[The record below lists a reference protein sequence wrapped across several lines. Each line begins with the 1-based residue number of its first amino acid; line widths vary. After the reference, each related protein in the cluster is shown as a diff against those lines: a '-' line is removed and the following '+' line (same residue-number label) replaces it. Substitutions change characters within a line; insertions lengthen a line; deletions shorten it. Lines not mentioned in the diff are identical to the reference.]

1 MRNKSLLV
9 ISRWRKIW
17 PENTFSKNWRKKKRE
32 RERDMKICLILNQ
45 QHGDTS
51 LSTLCNLL
59 EKIYSS
65 LIIHNLSK
73 NSKYERRL
81 RSLIPFLV
89 FLQVL
94 LQVHYFC
101 LQLVVVFPV
110 PMQLSP
116 IQLED
121 HITRKVLIINDIQK
135 QSKGIFLLTKNE
147 QQVMAVPFKYLSM
160 STITHHNF
168 HYKNIELWKN
178 KAIMQG
184 EAPKVLTKY
193 FFN

>member
-9 ISRWRKIW
+9 ISRWSKIW
-17 PENTFSKNWRKKKRE
+17 PEN
-32 RERDMKICLILNQ
+32 
-45 QHGDTS
+45 GDTS

-94 LQVHYFC
+94 LQVHCFC

-110 PMQLSP
+110 PMQSSP
-116 IQLED
+116 IHLED

-135 QSKGIFLLTKNE
+135 RSKGIFLLTKNE
-147 QQVMAVPFKYLSM
+147 QQVMAVPFKYLPM

-184 EAPKVLTKY
+184 KAPKLLTKY

>member
-1 MRNKSLLV
+1 
-9 ISRWRKIW
+9 
-17 PENTFSKNWRKKKRE
+17 
-32 RERDMKICLILNQ
+32 MKICLILNQ

>member
-9 ISRWRKIW
+9 ISRWSKIW
-17 PENTFSKNWRKKKRE
+17 PENTFSKIWRKKKEKKRE
-32 RERDMKICLILNQ
+32 REMKICLILNQ

-81 RSLIPFLV
+81 RSPIPFLV

-94 LQVHYFC
+94 LQVHCFC

-116 IQLED
+116 TQLED

-135 QSKGIFLLTKNE
+135 RVFFCW
-147 QQVMAVPFKYLSM
+147 PRM
-160 STITHHNF
+160 S
-168 HYKNIELWKN
+168 N
-178 KAIMQG
+178 K
-184 EAPKVLTKY
+184 
-193 FFN
+193 